1 MSEKTLTVLESDGS
15 TVELEPNSTE
25 VLQRLHD
32 AADAGDSPVARL
44 RDWLVADQDTS
55 SVDRPMT
62 SDVLDAVASVDG
74 VALAISGDAGFS
86 VFERVAD
93 ESYRQYKRIESE
105 RAREVA
111 TFENKPVSDV
121 EITRTVVHPTD
132 VGEWVAIALDR
143 GRLEVVSTDD
153 VSVFDDPEAFSR
165 GVEA

>member
-1 MSEKTLTVLESDGS
+1 MSDLLEVLESDGS
-15 TVELEPNSTE
+15 TTELEPNSAE

-32 AADAGDSPVARL
+32 AVDDDESAVATL
-44 RDWLVADQDTS
+44 RDWLVADQDTA

-62 SDVLDAVASVDG
+62 STVLDAVASVDA
-74 VALAISGDAGFS
+74 VALAISGEAGFS
-86 VFERVAD
+86 LFDRAAD
-93 ESYRQYKRIESE
+93 ESYRQYKRIATE

-121 EITRTVVHPTD
+121 EITRTTVHPTD

-143 GRLEVVSTDD
+143 GRVEVVSLDD
-153 VSVFDDPEAFSR
+153 VDVFDDHSAYSR